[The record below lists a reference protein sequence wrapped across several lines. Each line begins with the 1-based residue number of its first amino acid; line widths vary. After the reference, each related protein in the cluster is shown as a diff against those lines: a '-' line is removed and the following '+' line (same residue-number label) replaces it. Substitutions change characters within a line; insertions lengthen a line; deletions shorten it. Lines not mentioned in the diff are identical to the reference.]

1 MMLPMLEDGRGPADE
16 EEEISRFTAKAY
28 NHWDLKL
35 TAKFDVVPSSS
46 GKYD

>member
-46 GKYD
+46 GKII